1 MQDHRIIPYQ
11 DNHAQEISQRTRY
24 LIDSLKDVWE
34 QFQELSHEK
43 LGRILEMT
51 VHFPE
56 PYRIAAMNVIAE
68 KLVSSIGVHY
78 LDVLATFRENA
89 EQEGIAAGERDAT
102 LDDSMTELFPLILG
116 LRRKVAV
123 RSLDDLATLSAITIG
138 LYGLSHVE
146 FAEQAQDWIYS
157 LPKAYIEQLDREH
170 LLAVA
175 PVQFTVTV
183 HGTTIPSPAGQMA
196 IAASFVPPVSQH
208 TTEHSQITGAIH
220 LEVVRIVDSGA
231 PDAPATLAA

>member
-1 MQDHRIIPYQ
+1 MSYQ

-78 LDVLATFRENA
+78 LDVLAMFRENA
-89 EQEGIAAGERDAT
+89 EKEGIDAGERDAT
-102 LDDSMTELFPLILG
+102 LDDSMTELFPLILD
-116 LRRKVAV
+116 LSRKVAV

-146 FAEQAQDWIYS
+146 SAEQAQDWIYS

-175 PVQFTVTV
+175 PVQFTVPTV
-183 HGTTIPSPAGQMA
+183 PSTAGQMA

-208 TTEHSQITGAIH
+208 TIEHSQITRAIH
-220 LEVVRIVDSGA
+220 SEVVRIVDSGA